1 MGAVF
6 NNGVNAGTQ
15 AGINISGGTF
25 VRGPGAPLSGFVV
38 NNGLNLGGQIGV
50 NQTGGLI
57 FNL

>member
-25 VRGPGAPLSGFVV
+25 VQGPGASLSGFVV
-38 NNGLNLGGQIGV
+38 NTGLNLGTQLGV
-50 NQTGGLI
+50 NQSGGLI
-57 FNL
+57 LHF